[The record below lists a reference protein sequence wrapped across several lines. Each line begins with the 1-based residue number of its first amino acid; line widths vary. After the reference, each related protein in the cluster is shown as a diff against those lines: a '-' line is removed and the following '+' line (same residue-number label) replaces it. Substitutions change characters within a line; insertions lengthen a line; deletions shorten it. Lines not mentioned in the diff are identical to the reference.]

1 MHGESQCYLI
11 FLLILQFLKYDVK
24 WMLFFFL
31 PIALLILM
39 VFRCINVAWFQSCI
53 HTDTDYVCKEIPT
66 GYPAGLTSLILFTS
80 DLGEIDLSIFN
91 STNLT
96 SVISLKI
103 TQAKVT
109 AVAPRTF
116 DKFHNLKTLLLD
128 DNHISDVS
136 LEWFSHPD
144 SLETLRLS
152 NNKITMLDH
161 SSLFGMTNLLTL
173 NLSRNQIHTITP
185 SSFISTSKLRQLD
198 LSNNNLTNLSVD
210 VLRPLNATKIRLD
223 GNPWDCS
230 CSVHD
235 FAEFL
240 RGLQNVSLLENEML
254 VCCSSPPKLK
264 GKPVWQVQECKT
276 LTTVSQ
282 TNEDPNAITTSPAIG
297 GSASITK
304 PFTIRPSTL
313 ISLIVVLCALVLVIC
328 VLSVLYHRKRERKH
342 LQTVK
347 PSLEKTKSVNTGKKA
362 EKNSKRVKS
371 EIPEQAQIP
380 TTGMLLRTHRAV
392 VGDEMTSQIYH
403 IYSSGIYQ
411 NREPIKR
418 VSSAGPILCRTELF
432 TKQMEVAEEFDA
444 LKSDEYYDGCMAS
457 EQQKEN
463 VRVNHN
469 VCEEAEHQ
477 EKDGRMG
484 KEGEENT
491 SLKDVVGYS
500 TDTHRSCDGWLR
512 ENSLETDGAKAGTSM
527 DKEAPHSFVKNE
539 VMTREEHQNNATS
552 QNAESSQ
559 AVSQEEFVENVENLP
574 YLTIGAD
581 PEKQSSVVKQSTPT
595 GGTRSGALRPIRR
608 VLTWPP
614 TAVQWKKQWIQNQQ
628 VLNVFP
634 KIIFVTGCRQFQHS
648 VCPTSIPTG
657 REFNA
662 LEFLPEN
669 SLPQE
674 DVRVTIDGD
683 TYWRNVGSFN
693 AQESLS
699 GNISP
704 QIDARIVS
712 KKEAFESSILSDIF
726 SKNSPGGESEVSS
739 ELFTVLRASSSGGNS
754 NPATR
759 EKRNHA
765 DDIEKMQSD
774 QKKRRRVEKS
784 DSRKQSRRAED
795 PARAQVCD
803 NPRVHPAGGSPK
815 DDSLLLGNE
824 YTYIDLLH
832 EVVQNHGRWTRDRWR
847 QTQINKHKLKQQGQS
862 R

>member
-1 MHGESQCYLI
+1 MDALFLPTAFRI
-11 FLLILQFLKYDVK
+11 FMILQ
-24 WMLFFFL
+24 
-31 PIALLILM
+31 
-39 VFRCINVAWFQSCI
+39 CINVAWFQSCI

-66 GYPAGLTSLILFTS
+66 GYPAGLTSLILFLN

-116 DKFHNLKTLLLD
+116 DKFHNLKTLLLY
-128 DNHISDVS
+128 DNHLSDVS
-136 LEWFSHPD
+136 SEWFSHPD
-144 SLETLRLS
+144 ALETLRLM
-152 NNKITMLDH
+152 NNKITTLDH
-161 SSLFGMTNLLTL
+161 SSFFGMTNLLTL

-185 SSFISTSKLRQLD
+185 NSFISTSKLRLLD
-198 LSNNNLTNLSVD
+198 LSNNNLTNLDVD

-230 CSVHD
+230 CSVHY

-254 VCCSSPPKLK
+254 VYCSSPPKLK
-264 GKPVWQVQECKT
+264 GKLVWQVQECKT

-282 TNEDPNAITTSPAIG
+282 TNERPTTITMIPAVG

-304 PFTIRPSTL
+304 PLTIRPSTL
-313 ISLIVVLCALVLVIC
+313 ISLI
-328 VLSVLYHRKRERKH
+328 VLYHRKRERKH

-347 PSLEKTKSVNTGKKA
+347 PSLEKTKSVNTGKKT
-362 EKNSKRVKS
+362 ENNSKRVKS
-371 EIPEQAQIP
+371 EIPERAHKP

-432 TKQMEVAEEFDA
+432 TKQMEVAKEFNA
-444 LKSDEYYDGCMAS
+444 LKSAKYYDGCRAS

-463 VRVNHN
+463 VRVNHD

-477 EKDGRMG
+477 GKDRRIRN
-484 KEGEENT
+484 EDEENT
-491 SLKDVVGYS
+491 SQKYVVGYS
-500 TDTHRSCDGWLR
+500 TDMQGSCDGWLR
-512 ENSLETDGAKAGTSM
+512 ENDLETDGAKAETSM
-527 DKEAPHSFVKNE
+527 DKEAPRSFVKNE
-539 VMTREEHQNNATS
+539 VMTREEHQNNKSS
-552 QNAESSQ
+552 QNAESTQ
-559 AVSQEEFVENVENLP
+559 ALSHEEFVENAESLP

-581 PEKQSSVVKQSTPT
+581 PENQSSVDKQSTPT
-595 GGTRSGALRPIRR
+595 GGTRSGPLRPIRR

-614 TAVQWKKQWIQNQQ
+614 TAVQWKKQWIQNQR

-634 KIIFVTGCRQFQHS
+634 KIIFVTGCRQFQHT

-669 SLPQE
+669 SLPE
-674 DVRVTIDGD
+674 DDVRVTIDRD

-704 QIDARIVS
+704 KIVS
-712 KKEAFESSILSDIF
+712 KKETFESSVPSDMF
-726 SKNSPGGESEVSS
+726 SKNSPGDESEVSS
-739 ELFTVLRASSSGGNS
+739 ELFTVLRASSIGGNS
-754 NPATR
+754 NPASR

-765 DDIEKMQSD
+765 DDIEKMKSD
-774 QKKRRRVEKS
+774 KKKRRRVEKS
-784 DSRKQSRRAED
+784 DSKRAEN
-795 PARAQVCD
+795 PGRAQVCD
-803 NPRVHPAGGSPK
+803 NPRGHPAGGSPK

-847 QTQINKHKLKQQGQS
+847 QTQINKHKLKQQGES